1 MFQYKSSCMTTLSSS
16 LIIILSIFV
25 SSANVMKTELIFTSR
40 ALMKILIVLVLI
52 SNSLDSPRKS
62 AIQTRFPTDNYVLKY
77 VSPVI
82 LNPCNIS

>member
-25 SSANVMKTELIFTSR
+25 SSANVMNSELIFTSR

-52 SNSLDSPRKS
+52 SNSLD
-62 AIQTRFPTDNYVLKY
+62 
-77 VSPVI
+77 
-82 LNPCNIS
+82 